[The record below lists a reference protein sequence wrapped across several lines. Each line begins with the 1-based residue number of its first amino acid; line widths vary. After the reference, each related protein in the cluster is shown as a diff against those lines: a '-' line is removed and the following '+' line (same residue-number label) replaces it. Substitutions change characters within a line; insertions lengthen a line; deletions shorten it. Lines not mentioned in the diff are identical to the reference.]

1 MHMLF
6 LADGLFPFV
15 VGGMQKH
22 STMLIKHLSP
32 LVDQI
37 TVCTC
42 GPTNAPTPSIDDLLA
57 ELVTT
62 KSNVEVLACTFKDTG
77 KLPGHYL
84 RASRR
89 LSRTYLNL
97 AGDLS
102 QYDCI
107 YAQGLTGDAFLKKHP
122 RVMVNLHG
130 LEMFQPAF
138 SLAEAL
144 AKRLMRPHFRRQIRL
159 GWKLVSLGGK
169 LGDILLA
176 QGARKDQ
183 IVVLPNGVDD
193 FWFDTPNAA
202 KPSGQIRFLMVGR
215 NEYRKG
221 FHVLQEAL
229 SILEEPIE
237 LHLAGD
243 WPKIKSTHHNV
254 TYHGV
259 VRDKHELI
267 KIVDSCDVLL
277 LPSLSE
283 GMPTVVLEAK
293 ARGLRIIAS
302 DVGAMSNL
310 QENLINANNPKQL
323 AQTMQSSEIKGL
335 KSLSKDYRWNRIAA
349 STTEVFIED
358 EASGNVG
365 IF

>member
-1 MHMLF
+1 MHVLF

-42 GPTNAPTPSIDDLLA
+42 GPTNAPPPPREDMLA

-62 KSNVEVLACTFKDTG
+62 KFNVEVLACTFKDTG

-130 LEMFQPAF
+130 LNMFQPSF
-138 SLAEAL
+138 SWKESVE
-144 AKRLMRPHFRRQIRL
+144 KCVMRPLFAKQIRL
-159 GWKLVSLGGK
+159 AWKVVSLGGK
-169 LGDILLA
+169 LTDILQA
-176 QGARKDQ
+176 NGARKER

-193 FWFDTPNAA
+193 CWLDTPKAA
-202 KPSGQIRFLMVGR
+202 RKTKETRFLMVGR
-215 NEYRKG
+215 NDPAKG
-221 FHVLQEAL
+221 YEVLRDAL
-229 SILEEPIE
+229 TLIHEPVEI
-237 LHLAGD
+237 HFVGD
-243 WPKIKSTHHNV
+243 WPEFESTHHNL

-259 VRDKHELI
+259 LRDKEQMMD
-267 KIVDSCDVLL
+267 VMDSCDALL

-293 ARGLRIIAS
+293 ARGLQVIGT
-302 DVGAMSNL
+302 DVGAMKELETELMLPGDEKELALRMSSMNRTSDISGL
-310 QENLINANNPKQL
+310 PDKFRWVEIAKNTLEQL
-323 AQTMQSSEIKGL
+323 A
-335 KSLSKDYRWNRIAA
+335 
-349 STTEVFIED
+349 
-358 EASGNVG
+358 
-365 IF
+365 

>member
-1 MHMLF
+1 MHVLF

-42 GPTNAPTPSIDDLLA
+42 GPINAPPPPTDDMLA

-62 KSNVEVLACTFKDTG
+62 KAHVKVLACTFQDSG

-84 RASRR
+84 RSSRR

-107 YAQGLTGDAFLKKHP
+107 YAQGLTGDAFLERHP

-130 LEMFQPAF
+130 LEMFQSAF
-138 SLAEAL
+138 SRKEAV

-176 QGARKDQ
+176 QGARKEQ

-193 FWFDTPNAA
+193 FWFDTPKAS
-202 KPSGQIRFLMVGR
+202 KPRGQTRFLMVGR

-229 SILEEPIE
+229 SIVEVPIE
-237 LHLAGD
+237 LHLVGD
-243 WPKIKSTHHNV
+243 WPQIKSTHHNV

-259 VRDKHELI
+259 VRDKYELI
-267 KIVDSCDVLL
+267 KIVDACDVLV

-293 ARGLRIIAS
+293 ARGLKVIGTE
-302 DVGAMSNL
+302 VGAMGELEEKLLPPNDFL
-310 QENLINANNPKQL
+310 TL
-323 AQTMQSSEIKGL
+323 AAAIEVSKNIGRHQKLGEGFRWTQVAL
-335 KSLSKDYRWNRIAA
+335 ATRKSIA
-349 STTEVFIED
+349 
-358 EASGNVG
+358 EAH
-365 IF
+365 

>member
-1 MHMLF
+1 MHLLF

-42 GPTNAPTPSIDDLLA
+42 SPTNAPPPPTEDMLA

-62 KSNVEVLACTFKDTG
+62 KSNVEVRTCTFTDTG

-84 RASRR
+84 RASRK

-102 QYDCI
+102 QYDCV

-130 LEMFQPAF
+130 LNMFQPSF
-138 SLAEAL
+138 SWKESVE
-144 AKRLMRPHFRRQIRL
+144 KCVMRPLFAKQIRL
-159 GWKLVSLGGK
+159 AWKVVSLGGK
-169 LGDILLA
+169 LTDILLA
-176 QGARKDQ
+176 NGARQ
-183 IVVLPNGVDD
+183 ERIVVLPNGVDD
-193 FWFDTPNAA
+193 VWFDTPRAEN
-202 KPSGQIRFLMVGR
+202 PGGLTRFLMVGR
-215 NEYRKG
+215 NDPVKG
-221 FHVLQEAL
+221 FLVLQEAL

-237 LHLAGD
+237 LHLVGD
-243 WPKIKSTHHNV
+243 WPQIKSTHHNV

-259 VRDKHELI
+259 VRDKRRMMEI
-267 KIVDSCDVLL
+267 MDSCDVLL

-283 GMPTVVLEAK
+283 GMPTVVLEAA
-293 ARGLRIIAS
+293 ARGVVSVAS
-302 DVGAMSNL
+302 DVGAVSEIVPP
-310 QENLINANNPKQL
+310 ENLVEPGSVQSLKEMIQKIQSDEFVPEKCRSILFEEVAELTLGCLKNQL
-323 AQTMQSSEIKGL
+323 
-335 KSLSKDYRWNRIAA
+335 
-349 STTEVFIED
+349 
-358 EASGNVG
+358 
-365 IF
+365 

>member
-1 MHMLF
+1 MHVLF

-42 GPTNAPTPSIDDLLA
+42 GPTNAPPPPTEDMLA

-62 KSNVEVLACTFKDTG
+62 KSNVKVLACTFKDTG

-84 RASRR
+84 RASRK
-89 LSRTYLNL
+89 LSQTYLNL

-130 LEMFQPAF
+130 LNMFQPSF
-138 SLAEAL
+138 SWKESVE
-144 AKRLMRPHFRRQIRL
+144 KYVMRPLFAKQIRL
-159 GWKLVSLGGK
+159 AWKVVSLGGK
-169 LGDILLA
+169 LTDILLA
-176 QGARKDQ
+176 NGARQ
-183 IVVLPNGVDD
+183 ERIVVLPNGVDD
-193 FWFDTPNAA
+193 VWFDTT
-202 KPSGQIRFLMVGR
+202 KPPRTASSTRFIMIGR
-215 NEYRKG
+215 NDPAKG
-221 FHVLQEAL
+221 FNVLQEAL

-237 LHLAGD
+237 LHLVGD
-243 WPKIKSTHHNV
+243 WPQIKSTHHNV

-267 KIVDSCDVLL
+267 KIMDACDVLV

-293 ARGLRIIAS
+293 ARGLEVIGT
-302 DVGAMSNL
+302 DVGAMS
-310 QENLINANNPKQL
+310 E
-323 AQTMQSSEIKGL
+323 
-335 KSLSKDYRWNRIAA
+335 
-349 STTEVFIED
+349 IED
-358 EASGNVG
+358 KLIEPYNIHQLMKSISVFNRTNFQRKKSDLLDGFMWNAIGKKTVEFLGSSKVS
-365 IF
+365 

>member
-1 MHMLF
+1 MHVLF

-37 TVCTC
+37 TVFTC
-42 GPTNAPTPSIDDLLA
+42 GPTNALPPSIDDMLA

-62 KSNVEVLACTFKDTG
+62 KANVKVLACTFKDTG

-84 RASRR
+84 RASRK

-122 RVMVNLHG
+122 RVVVNLHG

-138 SLAEAL
+138 SLKEAV

-193 FWFDTPNAA
+193 FWFDTPKAA
-202 KPSGQIRFLMVGR
+202 KPSGQTRFLMVGR

-221 FHVLQEAL
+221 FHVLQAAL
-229 SILEEPIE
+229 SVLEAPIE
-237 LHLAGD
+237 LHLVGD
-243 WPKIKSTHHNV
+243 WPQIKSTHHNV
-254 TYHGV
+254 TYYGV

-293 ARGLRIIAS
+293 ARGLQIIAT
-302 DVGAMSNL
+302 DIGAMSEIHDHLLPPGDNNKLAIAIRDTGVRTMRSNL
-310 QENLINANNPKQL
+310 PVHYKWEVIAQRTFDALI
-323 AQTMQSSEIKGL
+323 
-335 KSLSKDYRWNRIAA
+335 
-349 STTEVFIED
+349 
-358 EASGNVG
+358 
-365 IF
+365 

>member
-1 MHMLF
+1 MHVLF

-15 VGGMQKH
+15 IGGMQKH
-22 STMLIKHLSP
+22 STMLVKHLSP

-42 GPTNAPTPSIDDLLA
+42 GPTNAPPPPIKDMLA
-57 ELVTT
+57 ELMTT

-77 KLPGHYL
+77 KFPGHYL

-97 AGDLS
+97 AGDLT

-138 SLAEAL
+138 SRAEAL

-176 QGARKDQ
+176 QGARKGQ

-193 FWFDTPNAA
+193 FWFDTPKAA
-202 KPSGQIRFLMVGR
+202 KPRGQTRFLMVGR

-221 FHVLQEAL
+221 FHVLREAL
-229 SILEEPIE
+229 AILEEPIE
-237 LHLAGD
+237 LHLVGD
-243 WPKIKSTHHNV
+243 WPKLKKNHHNV

-259 VRDKHELI
+259 VRDKQQMMEI
-267 KIVDSCDVLL
+267 MDSCDVLL

-293 ARGLRIIAS
+293 ARGLRIIAT
-302 DVGAMSNL
+302 DVGAMSEL
-310 QENLINANNPKQL
+310 EDNLIEPENAKDVLDAL
-323 AQTMQSSEIKGL
+323 ASAIRGKGHEGHL
-335 KSLSKDYRWNRIAA
+335 PDEYRWRRIARDTA
-349 STTEVFIED
+349 IKLT
-358 EASGNVG
+358 
-365 IF
+365 

>member
-1 MHMLF
+1 MHVLF

-42 GPTNAPTPSIDDLLA
+42 GPTNAPPPPTEDVLA

-62 KSNVEVLACTFKDTG
+62 KANVKVLACTFKDTG

-84 RASRR
+84 RASRK
-89 LSRTYLNL
+89 LSQTYLNL

-130 LEMFQPAF
+130 LNMFQPSF
-138 SLAEAL
+138 SWKESVE
-144 AKRLMRPHFRRQIRL
+144 KCVIRPLFVKQIRL
-159 GWKLVSLGGK
+159 AWKVVSLGGK
-169 LGDILLA
+169 LTDILQA
-176 QGARKDQ
+176 NGVRQER
-183 IVVLPNGVDD
+183 IVELPNGVDD
-193 FWFDTPNAA
+193 VWFDTPKLSRTMN
-202 KPSGQIRFLMVGR
+202 STRFIMIGR
-215 NEYRKG
+215 NDPAKG

-229 SILEEPIE
+229 SNLDEPIQ
-237 LHLAGD
+237 LHLVGD
-243 WPKIKSTHHNV
+243 WPQIKSTHHNV

-259 VRDKHELI
+259 VRDHRRMMEI
-267 KIVDSCDVLL
+267 MDSCDVLL
-277 LPSLSE
+277 LPSFSE
-283 GMPTVVLEAK
+283 GMPTVILEAA
-293 ARGLRIIAS
+293 ARGVVSVAS
-302 DVGAMSNL
+302 DVGA
-310 QENLINANNPKQL
+310 I
-323 AQTMQSSEIKGL
+323 SEIVPPANMFEPGSVQSLKEMIQKVQSREFFPGKSRSIRFEEVAELTLGRLKGQ
-335 KSLSKDYRWNRIAA
+335 
-349 STTEVFIED
+349 V
-358 EASGNVG
+358 
-365 IF
+365 

>member
-1 MHMLF
+1 MLF

-42 GPTNAPTPSIDDLLA
+42 GPTNVPPPPTEDVLA

-62 KSNVEVLACTFKDTG
+62 KSNVEVLACSFNDTG

-84 RASRR
+84 RASRK

-97 AGDLS
+97 AGDLT

-130 LEMFQPAF
+130 LNMFQASF
-138 SLAEAL
+138 SLKESIE
-144 AKRLMRPHFRRQIRL
+144 KRVMRPLFTKQIRL
-159 GWKLVSLGGK
+159 AWKVVSLGGK
-169 LGDILLA
+169 LTNILLA
-176 QGARKDQ
+176 NGARQ
-183 IVVLPNGVDD
+183 ERIVVLPNGVDD
-193 FWFDTPNAA
+193 VWFDTP
-202 KPSGQIRFLMVGR
+202 KPPRTDSSTRFIMIGR
-215 NEYRKG
+215 NDPAKG
-221 FHVLQEAL
+221 FNVLQEAL
-229 SILEEPIE
+229 SILVEPIE
-237 LHLAGD
+237 LHLVGD
-243 WPKIKSTHHNV
+243 WPQIKSTHHNV

-293 ARGLRIIAS
+293 ARGLDVIAT
-302 DVGAMSNL
+302 DVGAMNELDKDLLVPGDEKKLALRMSR
-310 QENLINANNPKQL
+310 ING
-323 AQTMQSSEIKGL
+323 QSARYESSTK
-335 KSLSKDYRWNRIAA
+335 YRWSDIARGTFEEFEQCL
-349 STTEVFIED
+349 S
-358 EASGNVG
+358 N
-365 IF
+365 

>member
-1 MHMLF
+1 MHVLF

-42 GPTNAPTPSIDDLLA
+42 GPTNAPPPKTGDMLA

-62 KSNVEVLACTFKDTG
+62 KSNVELLACTFKDTG

-84 RASRR
+84 RASRK

-102 QYDCI
+102 RYDCI
-107 YAQGLTGDAFLKKHP
+107 YAQGLTGDAFLTKHP

-130 LEMFQPAF
+130 LNMFQAAF
-138 SLAEAL
+138 SLKESIE
-144 AKRLMRPHFRRQIRL
+144 KRIMRPLFARQIRL
-159 GWKLVSLGGK
+159 AWKVVSLGGK
-169 LGDILLA
+169 LTDILLA
-176 QGARKDQ
+176 NGARQ
-183 IVVLPNGVDD
+183 ERIVVLPNGVDD
-193 FWFDTPNAA
+193 VWFDTP
-202 KPSGQIRFLMVGR
+202 KSPRSGRSTRFIMIGR
-215 NEYRKG
+215 NDPAKG

-229 SILEEPIE
+229 STLDEPIE
-237 LHLAGD
+237 LHLVGD
-243 WPKIKSTHHNV
+243 WPQIKSTHHRV

-259 VRDKHELI
+259 IRNKHELI

-283 GMPTVVLEAK
+283 GMPTVVLEAN
-293 ARGLRIIAS
+293 ARGLQIIAT
-302 DVGAMSNL
+302 DIGAMSEIHDDL
-310 QENLINANNPKQL
+310 LPPGDTKKLAIAIREMGVGTMRSDLPVQYKWEVIAQRTFDALI
-323 AQTMQSSEIKGL
+323 
-335 KSLSKDYRWNRIAA
+335 
-349 STTEVFIED
+349 
-358 EASGNVG
+358 
-365 IF
+365 

>member
-1 MHMLF
+1 MHVLF
-6 LADGLFPFV
+6 LADGLFPIV

-42 GPTNAPTPSIDDLLA
+42 GPTNVPPPPTEDVLA

-62 KSNVEVLACTFKDTG
+62 KANVKVLACTFKDTG

-84 RASRR
+84 RASRK

-107 YAQGLTGDAFLKKHP
+107 YAQGLTGDAFLEKHP

-130 LEMFQPAF
+130 INMFQPSF
-138 SLAEAL
+138 SLKESIE
-144 AKRLMRPHFRRQIRL
+144 KSVMRPLFAKQIRL
-159 GWKLVSLGGK
+159 AWKVVSLGGK
-169 LGDILLA
+169 LTDILLA
-176 QGARKDQ
+176 NGARQ
-183 IVVLPNGVDD
+183 ERIVVLPNGVDD
-193 FWFDTPNAA
+193 VWFDTP
-202 KPSGQIRFLMVGR
+202 KPPRTDSSTRFIMIGR
-215 NEYRKG
+215 NDPAKG

-229 SILEEPIE
+229 SILEAPIE
-237 LHLAGD
+237 LHLVGD
-243 WPKIKSTHHNV
+243 WPQIKSTHHNV

-259 VRDKHELI
+259 VRDKHELM

-293 ARGLRIIAS
+293 ARGLQVIGT
-302 DVGAMSNL
+302 DVGAMSELQDDLLPPGDAKNL
-310 QENLINANNPKQL
+310 ASAIREIGVG
-323 AQTMQSSEIKGL
+323 TMQSDLPVHYKWEEIA
-335 KSLSKDYRWNRIAA
+335 RWTFDALI
-349 STTEVFIED
+349 
-358 EASGNVG
+358 
-365 IF
+365 

>member
-1 MHMLF
+1 MHVLF

-32 LVDQI
+32 MVDQI

-42 GPTNAPTPSIDDLLA
+42 GPINSPPPATDDMLA

-62 KSNVEVLACTFKDTG
+62 KSNVKVLACTFKDTG

-84 RASRR
+84 RASRK
-89 LSRTYLNL
+89 LSCTYLNL
-97 AGDLS
+97 AGDLT

-107 YAQGLTGDAFLKKHP
+107 YAQGLTGDAFLKQHP

-130 LEMFQPAF
+130 LNMFQPSF
-138 SLAEAL
+138 SLKESIE
-144 AKRLMRPHFRRQIRL
+144 KRTMRPLFAKQIRL
-159 GWKLVSLGGK
+159 ASKVVSLGGK
-169 LGDILLA
+169 LTDILLA
-176 QGARKDQ
+176 NGAREER

-193 FWFDTPNAA
+193 VWFDTPKSPRTGGA
-202 KPSGQIRFLMVGR
+202 IRFIMIGR
-215 NEYRKG
+215 NDPAKG

-229 SILEEPIE
+229 SMIEEPIE
-237 LHLAGD
+237 LHLVGD
-243 WPKIKSTHHNV
+243 WPQIKSTHHRV

-259 VRDKHELI
+259 IRNKHELI

-283 GMPTVVLEAK
+283 GMPTVILEAA
-293 ARGLRIIAS
+293 ARGVMS
-302 DVGAMSNL
+302 VSTDVGAV
-310 QENLINANNPKQL
+310 
-323 AQTMQSSEIKGL
+323 SEIVPPENIFEPGAVQPL
-335 KSLSKDYRWNRIAA
+335 KEMIQKIQSKEFFPQKCRSILFEEIAELTLGCLA
-349 STTEVFIED
+349 D
-358 EASGNVG
+358 QG
-365 IF
+365 